1 VQLQLVDAFGNR
13 GAGTGQEARA
23 HAIGDVAETQIEA
36 RWLDLAFDEIVCGQ
50 DEARFRHRRDH
61 AVGQDTIG
69 VGGNRER
76 QPGVLIRGQ
85 VHPDLREIPVFYG
98 YPMDALTE
106 RALRNMSITYPV
118 VI

>member
-1 VQLQLVDAFGNR
+1 MQLQFVNALGDG
-13 GAGTGQEARA
+13 GAGTWQEAGA
-23 HAIGDVAETQIEA
+23 DAIGDVAETQIEA
-36 RWLDLAFDEIVCGQ
+36 RRLNLALDEVVFGQ
-50 DEARFRHRRDH
+50 DEPRFRHRRDH

-69 VGGNRER
+69 VGGDRET
-76 QPGVLIRGQ
+76 QPGALVRGQ
-85 VHPDLREIPVFYG
+85 THPHMRKIPSFYG

>member
-1 VQLQLVDAFGNR
+1 MQLQLVDALGDG
-13 GAGTGQEARA
+13 GAGAGQEARA
-23 HAIGDVAETQIEA
+23 HAIGDVAEAQIEA
-36 RWLDLAFDEIVCGQ
+36 RRLDLAFDEIVGRQ

-76 QPGVLIRGQ
+76 QPGVLIGAQ
-85 VHPDLREIPVFYG
+85 MHPDMRKILAFYG
-98 YPMDALTE
+98 YPMDALTK